1 VSRSSHHI
9 GRVLGIIGISCVGL
23 FLLVNLLT
31 SGNVPLWL
39 WISILL
45 VFIGGEIV
53 TAVGSILTA
62 RAKGRSGLGV
72 VAALFGLFGLGW
84 IFFLRPGL
92 YPSILMSL
100 FGPVGFLVV
109 FFLIAEDKGEDA
121 QS

>member
-1 VSRSSHHI
+1 MSRSSHHI